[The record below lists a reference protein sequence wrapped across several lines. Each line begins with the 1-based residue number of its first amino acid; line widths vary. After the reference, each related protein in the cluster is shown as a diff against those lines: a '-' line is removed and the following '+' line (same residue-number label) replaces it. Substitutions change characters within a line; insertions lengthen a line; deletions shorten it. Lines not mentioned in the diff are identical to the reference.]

1 MAAKAKAKAN
11 AKAAGRRGSLRL
23 GALGWLVVSFAGAVQ
38 AQQKLE
44 LDKALPLD
52 GPALVQPSGL
62 AWDGKR
68 LLMVCAVHDDDIF
81 VVEPQGDK
89 AAFKEAIH
97 IRRPKDAEGMK
108 LAWRGIAAGPDGA
121 LYLASEQAARILR
134 VEKDG
139 DAEWVGPSLLEA
151 GAEKGLF
158 AGENSGIEGLAPVGK
173 KKFLVAASRE
183 PRGLLDLDV
192 SGKAPIITAWIAD
205 RTTLPLPTGRRRP
218 DFADLTEDGDKTWA
232 LCANSDAIAQ
242 VKWTGADYAEG
253 QYWTYS
259 QVIEDPKYKYAG
271 LRMGLARGLAMDAGS
286 IFIAVDNKGVG
297 RQADA
302 NDKRPLLLVFKRPAG
317 I

>member
-1 MAAKAKAKAN
+1 MAANTEAKET
-11 AKAAGRRGSLRL
+11 GRGRSIRF
-23 GALGWLVVSFAGAVQ
+23 GALGLLAASLAGAAW

-68 LLMVCAVHDDDIF
+68 LLMVCSVHDDDIF

-97 IRRPKDAEGMK
+97 IRRPKDAIGMK

-121 LYLASEQAARILR
+121 LYLASEQATRILR

-158 AGENSGIEGLAPVGK
+158 AGGNSGIEGLAPLGK

-183 PRGLLDLDV
+183 PRGFLDV
-192 SGKAPIITAWIAD
+192 DLSGKAPIITAWLAD

-218 DFADLTEDGDKTWA
+218 DFADLTEDGGKTWA

-242 VKWTGADYAEG
+242 VKWTGSDYAEG
-253 QYWTYS
+253 QYWTYA
-259 QVIEDPKYKYAG
+259 QVAEDPKYKFAG
-271 LRMGLARGLAMDAGS
+271 LRMGLARGLAMDARHV
-286 IFIAVDNKGVG
+286 FIAVDNKGVG

-302 NDKRPLLLVFKRPAG
+302 NDKRPLLLVFKRPSA